1 MDVSSQLLSM
11 AKITSFIKQR
21 YNQKISKNSKKAFPL
36 ANRPNA
42 FALASV
48 FAA

>member
-21 YNQKISKNSKKAFPL
+21 YNQKISKNTKKAFPL
-36 ANRPNA
+36 ANQPDA
-42 FALASV
+42 FALALVSV
-48 FAA
+48 A